1 MSHILSKNMK
11 AFRALQKK
19 SQQQFAQELGIS
31 KSTLH
36 EIEHDKNPHLDTLIC
51 ISERLGV
58 PLIAL
63 LSDDPPPTQMGIL
76 VHLINAYDWFA
87 RCSDEEQQQILAAL
101 QQVSQT
107 LAIIKD
113 RGGDLHELS

>member
-1 MSHILSKNMK
+1 MSHILSKNIK
-11 AFRALQKK
+11 ALRTLHKK

-58 PLIAL
+58 PLTTL
-63 LSDDPPPTQMGIL
+63 LSDDPPPHSL
-76 VHLINAYDWFA
+76 EF
-87 RCSDEEQQQILAAL
+87 
-101 QQVSQT
+101 
-107 LAIIKD
+107 
-113 RGGDLHELS
+113 